1 MLILG
6 IITLVMTIPLA
17 STYLSTTLIHRI
29 AFLILLY
36 SSLLSYNTLYVIPLT
51 SGIGILGGL
60 FQVTLFSQS
69 LEIFIL
75 IIGSIILLL
84 VPASRWYQPVGLVPE
99 GEKNNTKLVS
109 PPTGGKSPEGV
120 SSPMGEENIKDPTPL
135 VLDPSDPN
143 NTTTLWNYWD
153 NLSSNVKKVLST
165 TASGNNK
172 KEKLK
177 DYPLIILFTTL
188 GMSSLISSSD
198 LITMFLAIEL
208 QSFALYIL
216 ATMNRNS
223 ESAVAAGLKY
233 FLLGGLSSCF
243 ILLGSTLIYS
253 YTGLTNFE
261 SLNILQSVIGQSF
274 EAYSYNYLAIGSIIL
289 IIGFLFKIGAAPL
302 HSWAP
307 DVYDGVPTIVTTWL
321 TIMPKLS
328 ILVFLMLNNFLVEP
342 NLLMMSALLSL
353 LLGSI
358 IGLVQYKIKR
368 LLAYSTISHIG
379 LILLALGN
387 ESINGLESTIFYILQ
402 YSITSLNTFFVLIL
416 LGYTLNKNNV
426 ISSYSPI
433 QSISQLS
440 GLFYSNPALSI
451 AFALSLFSMSG
462 IPPLVGFFGK
472 YFVINSA
479 LMNGNYFLSLTIVI
493 TSVVSTVYYLKIIKT
508 LFISPKKIN
517 LDKDF
522 TLIRSNNL
530 SPILVYIVAILT
542 LFITFFMINPTPIL
556 NSIHI
561 ITTST
566 YFF

>member
-1 MLILG
+1 
-6 IITLVMTIPLA
+6 MTIPLA
-17 STYLSTTLIHRI
+17 STYLSTILIHRI
-29 AFLILLY
+29 AFLILLF
-36 SSLLSYNTLYVIPLT
+36 SSLLAYNTLYVVPLST
-51 SGIGILGGL
+51 GVGLLGGL
-60 FQVTLFSQS
+60 FQTSILSQS

-84 VPASRWYQPVGLVPE
+84 IPS
-99 GEKNNTKLVS
+99 GEKFNKEL
-109 PPTGGKSPEGV
+109 
-120 SSPMGEENIKDPTPL
+120 SSFYKENIKD
-135 VLDPSDPN
+135 SN
-143 NTTTLWNYWD
+143 KTTILSNYWN
-153 NLSSNVKKVLST
+153 NLSSNVKKVLPT
-165 TASGNNK
+165 TNNK
-172 KEKLK
+172 KQLK

-274 EAYSYNYLAIGSIIL
+274 ENNSYNYLAIGCIIL
-289 IIGFLFKIGAAPL
+289 TIGLLFKIGAAPL

-307 DVYDGVPTIVTTWL
+307 DVYDGVPTMVTTWL

-328 ILVFLMLNNFLVEP
+328 ILVFFIMNNFLIEP
-342 NLLMMSALLSL
+342 NLLMISALLSL

-358 IGLVQYKIKR
+358 TGLAQYKIKR
-368 LLAYSTISHIG
+368 LLAYSTISHVG

-387 ESINGLESTIFYILQ
+387 ESINGLESTIFYIVQ
-402 YSITSLNTFFVLIL
+402 YSITSLNIFLILIL
-416 LGYTLNKNNV
+416 LGYTLSVNKTV
-426 ISSYSPI
+426 SIYSPI
-433 QSISQLS
+433 QFISQLQ
-440 GLFYSNPALSI
+440 GQFYQNPTLSLALAI
-451 AFALSLFSMSG
+451 SLFSMGG

-479 LMNGNYFLSLTIVI
+479 LMNGNYFLSLVIVI
-493 TSVVSTVYYLKIIKT
+493 TSVISTVYYLKIIKT
-508 LFISPKKIN
+508 LFLPVANDSTSTSEN
-517 LDKDF
+517 
-522 TLIRSNNL
+522 NNL
-530 SPILVYIVAILT
+530 SPILAFIVAILT
-542 LFITFFMINPTPIL
+542 LFIIFFMIYPTPIL
-556 NSIHI
+556 NSIHLI
-561 ITTST
+561 ALNT
-566 YFF
+566 YYF

>member
-1 MLILG
+1 MLLLG

-17 STYLSTTLIHRI
+17 STYLSTILIHRI
-29 AFLILLY
+29 AFLILLF
-36 SSLLSYNTLYVIPLT
+36 SSLLAYNTLYVIPLS

-60 FQVTLFSQS
+60 FQTTLLSQS

-84 VPASRWYQPVGLVPE
+84 APS
-99 GEKNNTKLVS
+99 GEKINKEL
-109 PPTGGKSPEGV
+109 
-120 SSPMGEENIKDPTPL
+120 SSSYKENIKN
-135 VLDPSDPN
+135 PN
-143 NTTTLWNYWD
+143 KTTILWDYWN
-153 NLSSNVKKVLST
+153 NLSSNIKKVLPT
-165 TASGNNK
+165 TNK
-172 KEKLK
+172 GQLR

-243 ILLGSTLIYS
+243 ILLGSSLIYS

-261 SLNILQSVIGQSF
+261 SLNILQSSFIGQSF
-274 EAYSYNYLAIGSIIL
+274 EGNSYNYLAIGCIIL
-289 IIGFLFKIGAAPL
+289 TIGLLFKIGAAPL

-328 ILVFLMLNNFLVEP
+328 ILIFFIMNNFLIEP
-342 NLLMMSALLSL
+342 NLLMISALLSL

-358 IGLVQYKIKR
+358 TGLAQYKIKR
-368 LLAYSTISHIG
+368 LLAYSTISHVG

-387 ESINGLESTIFYILQ
+387 ESINGLESTIFYIVQ
-402 YSITSLNTFFVLIL
+402 YSITSLNIFLILIL
-416 LGYTLNKNNV
+416 LGYTLSKTKIV
-426 ISSYSPI
+426 SVYSPI
-433 QSISQLS
+433 QFISQLR
-440 GLFYSNPALSI
+440 GQFFNNPSLSI
-451 AFALSLFSMSG
+451 ALSLSLFSMSG
-462 IPPLVGFFGK
+462 IPPLIGFFGK

-479 LMNGNYFLSLTIVI
+479 LMNGNYFLSLVVI
-493 TSVVSTVYYLKIIKT
+493 ISSVISTVYYLQIVKT
-508 LFISPKKIN
+508 LFLPEIVETENTTSI
-517 LDKDF
+517 
-522 TLIRSNNL
+522 TGSNNL
-530 SPILVYIVAILT
+530 SPILAYIVAILT
-542 LFITFFMINPTPIL
+542 LFIIFFILNPTPIL
-556 NSIHI
+556 NSIHLI
-561 ITTST
+561 ALHQ
-566 YFF
+566 YYY